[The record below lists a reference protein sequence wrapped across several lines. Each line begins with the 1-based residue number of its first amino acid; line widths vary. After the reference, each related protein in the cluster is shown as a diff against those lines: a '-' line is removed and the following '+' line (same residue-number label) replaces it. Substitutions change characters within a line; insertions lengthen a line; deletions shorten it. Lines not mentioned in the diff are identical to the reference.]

1 MTLAHINVPILNANG
16 DNVAEIT
23 VIADIRKGKAYM
35 DKHSMEVKDHATLT
49 AMGITTPKHSQRHL
63 SKHGH

>member
-23 VIADIRKGKAYM
+23 VIADIRQGKAYM
-35 DKHSMEVKDHATLT
+35 DKHSMEVNDHAIKLV
-49 AMGITTPKHSQRHL
+49 ITTGPSTPYKPL
-63 SKHGH
+63 SATR